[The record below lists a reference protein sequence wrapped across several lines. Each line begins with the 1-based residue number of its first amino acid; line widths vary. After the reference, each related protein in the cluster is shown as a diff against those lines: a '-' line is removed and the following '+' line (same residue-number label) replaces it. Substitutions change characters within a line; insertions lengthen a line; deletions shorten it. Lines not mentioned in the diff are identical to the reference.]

1 LCGRKGVGM
10 GKSTRTTQHRRSVRS
25 SQWNRNSV
33 IDGDTTGVVEE
44 EEEGLVT
51 EFLNAFLQNLVS
63 VFSLS
68 AFVILYIWGFMG
80 VNLFTPSLMAYLLLT
95 VIGLAIF
102 GIGLRQGFMP
112 LGEKV
117 GERLPSKVPL
127 AAVLVVVLVLGAL
140 CTIAEPAIAAL
151 EEAGEHTNRRAA
163 PLLAMILDE
172 PMGLM
177 IAVGTGVGVAAV
189 FGCTRLIFDL
199 PIKTCL
205 ICTLAPAII
214 VTFVCRDL
222 LGGSFLST
230 TGLAWDCGAVTTGPV
245 TVPIVLALGIGIAAS
260 TKAQKKRQ
268 EMERKSGGT
277 PAEMAEYEECEAEKL
292 RHTMRQTTMLPEID
306 PIDQDFEV
314 RPSIV
319 GTGEEAEEEV
329 DLSGFGIVAF
339 ASLLPVGAI
348 FLMGFLNGGASVTA
362 SDVTMLAATVANAT
376 AANVTAANATP
387 GGDALSNPL
396 FDEAITSFMGAC
408 RAVLP
413 LAGFLLLVQVLLVR
427 EKLDSPLLVF
437 RGLFLALMGMF
448 IFTIGLFGGLVPLGQ
463 GAGKALPLAGER
475 FGPMWGPAVILAF
488 GFFAGMGATFSEPAL
503 AALGATVERLTKGKF
518 TQMKLVFSVAI
529 GVGCGIAMGFAKV
542 YFDLNLWVILG
553 VGYTACLI
561 LTLLTD
567 DAIVCIAW
575 DSAGVTTGP
584 VTVPIVMASGL
595 ALAQAV
601 DAVEGFGILTCASIG
616 PILSVLLAGQLGTGS
631 GKKVA
636 AREVSHW
643 RSPLL

>member
-1 LCGRKGVGM
+1 
-10 GKSTRTTQHRRSVRS
+10 
-25 SQWNRNSV
+25 
-33 IDGDTTGVVEE
+33 
-44 EEEGLVT
+44 
-51 EFLNAFLQNLVS
+51 
-63 VFSLS
+63 
-68 AFVILYIWGFMG
+68 
-80 VNLFTPSLMAYLLLT
+80 
-95 VIGLAIF
+95 
-102 GIGLRQGFMP
+102 
-112 LGEKV
+112 
-117 GERLPSKVPL
+117 
-127 AAVLVVVLVLGAL
+127 
-140 CTIAEPAIAAL
+140 
-151 EEAGEHTNRRAA
+151 
-163 PLLAMILDE
+163 
-172 PMGLM
+172 
-177 IAVGTGVGVAAV
+177 
-189 FGCTRLIFDL
+189 
-199 PIKTCL
+199 
-205 ICTLAPAII
+205 
-214 VTFVCRDL
+214 
-222 LGGSFLST
+222 
-230 TGLAWDCGAVTTGPV
+230 VTTGPV

-268 EMERKSGGT
+268 EMERQSGGS
-277 PAEMAEYEECEAEKL
+277 PAEMAVYEENEAEKL

-314 RPSIV
+314 RESIT
-319 GTGEEAEEEV
+319 TGEEVEEEV

-339 ASLLPVGAI
+339 ASLLPVGSI

-362 SDVTMLAATVANAT
+362 SDVTMLAAT
-376 AANVTAANATP
+376 AANATP
-387 GGDALSNPL
+387 GGDASSNPL
-396 FDEAITSFMGAC
+396 FDEAISSLMGAC

-413 LAGFLLLVQVLLVR
+413 LAGFLLLVQVLLIR

-475 FGPMWGPAVILAF
+475 FGPTWGPAVILAF

-529 GVGCGIAMGFAKV
+529 GVGCGIATGFAKV

-601 DAVEGFGILTCASIG
+601 GADEGFGILTCASIG
-616 PILSVLLAGQLGTGS
+616 PILSVLIAGQLGKGS

-643 RSPLL
+643 RSSLL

>member
-1 LCGRKGVGM
+1 M
-10 GKSTRTTQHRRSVRS
+10 
-25 SQWNRNSV
+25 
-33 IDGDTTGVVEE
+33 
-44 EEEGLVT
+44 

-268 EMERKSGGT
+268 EMERQSGGS
-277 PAEMAEYEECEAEKL
+277 PAEMAVYEECEAEKL

-314 RPSIV
+314 RESIT
-319 GTGEEAEEEV
+319 TGDGEVVEEEV

-339 ASLLPVGAI
+339 ASLLPVGSI

-362 SDVTMLAATVANAT
+362 SDVTMLAAT
-376 AANVTAANATP
+376 AANATL
-387 GGDALSNPL
+387 GGDASSNPL
-396 FDEAITSFMGAC
+396 FDEAISSLMGAC

-413 LAGFLLLVQVLLVR
+413 LAGFLLLVQVLLIR

-475 FGPMWGPAVILAF
+475 FGPTWGPAVILAF

-529 GVGCGIAMGFAKV
+529 GVGCGIATGFAKV

-601 DAVEGFGILTCASIG
+601 GADEGFGILTCASIG
-616 PILSVLLAGQLGTGS
+616 PILSVLIAGQLGKGS

>member
-1 LCGRKGVGM
+1 LRGRKGVSM

-33 IDGDTTGVVEE
+33 GDEDSGV
-44 EEEGLVT
+44 EEEGLVM

-268 EMERKSGGT
+268 EMERQSGGS
-277 PAEMAEYEECEAEKL
+277 PAEMAVYEECEAEKL

-314 RPSIV
+314 RESIT
-319 GTGEEAEEEV
+319 TGDGEVVEEEV

-339 ASLLPVGAI
+339 ASLLPVGSI

-362 SDVTMLAATVANAT
+362 SDVTMLAAT
-376 AANVTAANATP
+376 AANATL
-387 GGDALSNPL
+387 GGDASSNPL
-396 FDEAITSFMGAC
+396 FDEAISSLMGAC

-413 LAGFLLLVQVLLVR
+413 LAGFLLLVQVLLIR

-475 FGPMWGPAVILAF
+475 FGPTWGPAVILAF

-529 GVGCGIAMGFAKV
+529 GVGCGIATGFAKV

-601 DAVEGFGILTCASIG
+601 GADEGFGILTCASIG
-616 PILSVLLAGQLGTGS
+616 PILSVLIAGQLGKGS